1 MISRKDEEVVLEQQ
15 PRTSGFRGV
24 TISAPFEA
32 AQLLRTDDIQNSA
45 FGYGRGADDSFYTAL
60 GQ

>member
-1 MISRKDEEVVLEQQ
+1 MISRKDEEVVQGQQ

-32 AQLLRTDDIQNSA
+32 AQLLRTDDVQNPA
-45 FGYGRGADDSFYTAL
+45 FGYGRGAEDESFSTAL
-60 GQ
+60 